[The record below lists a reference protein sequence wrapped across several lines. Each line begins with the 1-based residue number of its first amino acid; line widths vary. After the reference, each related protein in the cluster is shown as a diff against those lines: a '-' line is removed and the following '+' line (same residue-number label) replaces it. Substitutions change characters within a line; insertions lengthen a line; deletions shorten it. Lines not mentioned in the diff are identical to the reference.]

1 MLSPLS
7 SFFLGLLC
15 TCGLFALSLLLVIG
29 GKILIISFKEKF
41 FPAPAEKVAP
51 PPKAPVIKRRV
62 SKPKTISKPV
72 RSIEIDPE
80 QVDKI
85 YVKKIS

>member
-1 MLSPLS
+1 MSN
-7 SFFLGLLC
+7 SFANFLLGLIC
-15 TCGLFALSLLLVIG
+15 TVGLFALCLIVVVG
-29 GKILIISFKEKF
+29 GKIIALTFKEKF
-41 FPAPAEKVAP
+41 LPKKTEP
-51 PPKAPVIKRRV
+51 PPPPQKTRVIKRR
-62 SKPKTISKPV
+62 KPKSPIPKPV

>member
-1 MLSPLS
+1 MTNPIA
-7 SFFLGLLC
+7 SFFLGLIC
-15 TCGLFALSLLLVIG
+15 TGGLFALSLLLVVG
-29 GKILIISFKEKF
+29 GKMVILSFKEKY
-41 FPAPAEKVAP
+41 FPKPKEQESPP
-51 PPKAPVIKRRV
+51 PPKATVVRRRK
-62 SKPKTISKPV
+62 KPTSVAKPV